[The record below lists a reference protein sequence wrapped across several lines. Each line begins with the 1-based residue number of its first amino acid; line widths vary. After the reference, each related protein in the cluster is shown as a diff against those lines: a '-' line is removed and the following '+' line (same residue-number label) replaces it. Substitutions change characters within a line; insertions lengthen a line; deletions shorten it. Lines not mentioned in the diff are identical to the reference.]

1 MTASIPALIV
11 AGEASGDQHA
21 AALAACVADQQA
33 VAWFGIGGDAM
44 QAAGV
49 ELVEHARRVNVLGL
63 AEVVQHLPRIYR
75 VFRRLLAEVDRR
87 QPRLAVLVDFP
98 DFNLRLARR
107 LHTRGIPV
115 IYFIAP
121 QIWAWRAGRLR
132 AIQRDVCKVLCIF
145 PFEEAIY
152 RRAGV
157 DVEYVGHPLV
167 GRAVARLSREQFLAR
182 YGLTPAKSIVCL
194 LPGSRNQ
201 EVARHLP
208 ILLAAAERLQKS
220 HGAQFLLVR
229 APMVERTLVA
239 GLLAKAAETQVT
251 LIEDSTYDALAYS
264 EVAVVSSGTATV
276 EAALLQTPMVVVYRV
291 APLTW
296 WLGRWLVQTPYY
308 SMVNLI
314 AGGSIVP
321 ELIQAAFTP
330 ARVAKEAA
338 DLLNQTQ
345 LQQKMK
351 RELRVVGERLGK
363 PGAIERAGRA
373 VLSLL
378 AQPGLA
384 GVSAR
389 G

>member
-1 MTASIPALIV
+1 MSASVPVLIV

-21 AALAACVADQQA
+21 AALATCVAGQQA

-63 AEVVQHLPRIYR
+63 VEVVKHLPRIYG
-75 VFRRLLAEVDRR
+75 VFHRLLAEVDRR
-87 QPRLAVLVDFP
+87 RPRLALLVDFP

-107 LHTRGIPV
+107 LHARGIPV
-115 IYFIAP
+115 VYFIAP

-132 AIQRDVCKVLCIF
+132 AIQRDLRKVLCIF

-152 RRAGV
+152 QRAGV

-167 GRAVARLSREQFLAR
+167 GRAAATLSREQFLAR
-182 YGLTPAKSIVCL
+182 YELTPAKSIVCL

-208 ILLAAAERLQKS
+208 ILLAAARRLRETQ
-220 HGAQFLLVR
+220 GTQFVLVR
-229 APMVERTLVA
+229 APTVERPLVEE
-239 GLLAKAAETQVT
+239 LLAKASATPMT
-251 LIEDSTYDALAYS
+251 LVEDSAYDALAYS
-264 EVAVVSSGTATV
+264 KVAVVSSGTATV

-296 WLGRWLVQTPYY
+296 WLGKWLVQTPYY

-314 AGGSIVP
+314 AGGGIVP
-321 ELIQAAFTP
+321 ELIQNAFTP
-330 ARVAKEAA
+330 ERVAKEVGN
-338 DLLNQTQ
+338 LLNQVELRQ
-345 LQQKMK
+345 RMK
-351 RELRVVGERLGK
+351 HELRVVGERLGE
-363 PGAIERAGRA
+363 PGAIERASRA

-378 AQPGLA
+378 TAPGPA
-384 GVSAR
+384 EVS
-389 G
+389 